1 MPNEQ
6 YRIFMESYVRFMEEM
21 AEGESKKYAAMLSY
35 DPKRIDHAVSRQQ
48 AMNMRLGQMEEQRE
62 LEQKRAGLE
71 GLTFQQ
77 ILARLE
83 PEEREVFTAL
93 FRRFERAIGDIKYF
107 NGKSI
112 AFAQEGL
119 QMLGTAENSQAG
131 TYSANGKRP
140 DSGNGTSL
148 FEAKV

>member
-93 FRRFERAIGDIKYF
+93 WQSCDRVPLWKLCRRSRRDEAH
-107 NGKSI
+107 
-112 AFAQEGL
+112 GL
-119 QMLGTAENSQAG
+119 RRCKADTLA
-131 TYSANGKRP
+131 
-140 DSGNGTSL
+140 
-148 FEAKV
+148 

>member
-1 MPNEQ
+1 MPIEQ

-21 AEGESKKYAAMLSY
+21 AEGESEKYAAMLSY
-35 DPKRIDHAVSRQQ
+35 DPKRVDHAVSRQQ
-48 AMNMRLGQMEEQRE
+48 AMNMRLEQMEEQRE
-62 LEQKRAGLE
+62 LEQKRAGLG

-77 ILARLE
+77 ILERLE
-83 PEEREVFTAL
+83 PEERESFNDL
-93 FRRFERAIGDIKYF
+93 FCRFKRAIGDIKYF

-119 QMLGTAENSQAG
+119 QMLGTVENSQAG
-131 TYSANGKRP
+131 TYGADGKRP